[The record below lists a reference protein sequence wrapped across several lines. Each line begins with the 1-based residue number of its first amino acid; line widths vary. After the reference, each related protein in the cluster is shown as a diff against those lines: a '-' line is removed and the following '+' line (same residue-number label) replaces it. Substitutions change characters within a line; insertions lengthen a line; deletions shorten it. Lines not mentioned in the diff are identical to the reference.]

1 MGGVNVIAH
10 RVNFSLTLL
19 ILSAPLAAQQPPSVP
34 PAQDTSLAA
43 RLERAERLLDIL
55 RQQLAEQASASLQP
69 RSRNHV
75 ELSGLVLM
83 NGFANDGKVNNADV
97 PQVAERP
104 DPPGSLPA
112 AHQGAT
118 IRQSQ
123 IALTATV
130 PSFAGGAFQGELDV
144 DFYGGQQP
152 SSGGRTWPLMRLRRL
167 RAEIRWPRAW
177 VMFGQEA
184 PPIAEENPSS
194 LAQLG
199 LVGFARA
206 GNLWLWTPQ
215 ARLGIETA
223 TALKVGL
230 EAAVLSPTAG
240 EAQGPF
246 FTQPDRAERSGR
258 PSLEGRIRAR
268 WERPH
273 TTGELSL
280 GGHLGWLVRAA
291 GDLVA
296 SRAAVLSGRVAAT
309 HYLELRGEVFSGQ
322 VLAGLGGGG
331 IGQNFG
337 PGGTPV
343 RTRGGWAQ
351 LDLHPVPPIE
361 VGAGLGLDDPDD
373 RDLDAATALLQNRA
387 WEAHLQWR
395 PAPLVFGA
403 EVRRL
408 ITTYGPPAGRQVVH
422 HVNLAAGFAF

>member
-1 MGGVNVIAH
+1 MIAY
-10 RVNFSLTLL
+10 RITLWLTLAVFGA
-19 ILSAPLAAQQPPSVP
+19 SLAAQQPPP
-34 PAQDTSLAA
+34 AAAAQDTSLAA
-43 RLERAERLLDIL
+43 RLERAERLLEIL
-55 RQQLAEQASASLQP
+55 RQQLSEQASAKVEP
-69 RSRNHV
+69 RSRNRV
-75 ELSGLVLM
+75 ELSGLILM
-83 NGFANDGKVNNADV
+83 NAFANDGKVNNADV

-123 IALTATV
+123 IALTAIV
-130 PSFAGGAFQGELDV
+130 PRLAGGAFQGELDL

-167 RAEIRWPRAW
+167 RVEIRWPRAW
-177 VMFGQEA
+177 AMFGQEA
-184 PPIAEENPSS
+184 PPIAEVNPSS

-199 LVGFARA
+199 LVGFVRS
-206 GNLWLWTPQ
+206 GNLWLWIPQ
-215 ARLGIETA
+215 ARLGMETA
-223 TALKVGL
+223 SAVKVGL
-230 EAAVLSPTAG
+230 EAAILSPTAG
-240 EAQGPF
+240 EAQGTF

-258 PSLEGRIRAR
+258 PAWEGRIRAR

-273 TTGELSL
+273 SAGEVSL
-280 GGHLGWLVRAA
+280 GGHVAWLTRGP

-296 SRAAVLSGRVAAT
+296 SRAAALSARLAAT
-309 HYLELRGEVFSGQ
+309 DYLELRGEIFSGQ

-331 IGQNFG
+331 VGQNLG

-351 LDLHPVPPIE
+351 LNFHALSPVE

-373 RDLDAATALLQNRA
+373 RDLDRATAILQNRS

-403 EVRRL
+403 EFRRL
-408 ITTYGPPAGRQVVH
+408 ATTYGPPVGRQVVH
-422 HVNLAAGFAF
+422 HVNLAAGFEF